1 MNLNNTVIKV
11 LNEEHGLKV
20 IKFYEKNGYN
30 TYPYFGANIGFHYGV
45 LNNRFSW
52 YNNSDMERFD
62 FKIIE
67 LPEEPEE
74 LVKETKETIFCMV
87 HIIKNSEDRPIG
99 WEMCPQTE
107 EEHETV
113 AIIRDLQFFGLNETY
128 PSYNGLEL
136 IDPDKGKC
144 TGNIKRISWLMRKYQ
159 NK

>member
-1 MNLNNTVIKV
+1 MDLNNTVIKV
-11 LNEEHGLKV
+11 LNKEHGAKV

-30 TYPYFGANIGFHYGV
+30 ARPYSGANIGFHYGV
-45 LNNRFSW
+45 LNNTFSW
-52 YNNSDMERFD
+52 FTNSDIERFPL
-62 FKIIE
+62 KVIE
-67 LPEEPEE
+67 LPKEEEE
-74 LVKETKETIFCMV
+74 TTSCMV
-87 HIIKNSEDRPIG
+87 HIIKNSEGKPIG

-113 AIIRDLQFFGLNETY
+113 AIIRELQFFGLDETY

-144 TGNIKRISWLMRKYQ
+144 AGNIKRISWLMRKYQ

>member
-1 MNLNNTVIKV
+1 MNLNNTVIRVFNK
-11 LNEEHGLKV
+11 EHGLKV
-20 IKFYEKNGYN
+20 IEFYKKNGYD
-30 TYPYFGANIGFHYGV
+30 TKWFYGANIGLHYGV

-52 YNNSDMERFD
+52 YTYSEMEIFD
-62 FKIIE
+62 FKVIE
-67 LPEEPEE
+67 LPEE
-74 LVKETKETIFCMV
+74 ETISCMV
-87 HIIKNSEDRPIG
+87 HIIKNSEGKPIG

-113 AIIRDLQFFGLNETY
+113 AIIRDLQFFGLDETY

-159 NK
+159 NKKMKQS

>member
-1 MNLNNTVIKV
+1 MLVSKKKNFTYLCITIK
-11 LNEEHGLKV
+11 NK
-20 IKFYEKNGYN
+20 Y
-30 TYPYFGANIGFHYGV
+30 
-45 LNNRFSW
+45 
-52 YNNSDMERFD
+52 
-62 FKIIE
+62 
-67 LPEEPEE
+67 
-74 LVKETKETIFCMV
+74 MV
-87 HIIKNSEDRPIG
+87 HIIKNSEGKPIG

-113 AIIRDLQFFGLNETY
+113 AIIRDLQFFGLDETY

>member
-1 MNLNNTVIKV
+1 MDLNNTVIKV
-11 LNEEHGLKV
+11 LNKEHGAKV
-20 IKFYEKNGYN
+20 IEFYKKNGYDAG
-30 TYPYFGANIGFHYGV
+30 PYYGANIGNHYGV
-45 LNNRFSW
+45 YNNTFSW
-52 YNNSDMERFD
+52 YTDSDMKRFN

-67 LPEEPEE
+67 LPEEKP
-74 LVKETKETIFCMV
+74 ISCMV
-87 HIIKNSEDRPIG
+87 HIITNSEGKPIG

-113 AIIRDLQFFGLNETY
+113 AIIRELQFFGLDETY

-144 TGNIKRISWLMRKYQ
+144 TGNIKRISWLMRKYH

>member
-1 MNLNNTVIKV
+1 MDLNNTVIKV
-11 LNEEHGLKV
+11 LNKEHGKKV
-20 IKFYEKNGYN
+20 IEFYKKNGYD
-30 TYPYFGANIGFHYGV
+30 TKWFYGSNIGYHYGV
-45 LNNRFSW
+45 YKNNFSW
-52 YNNSDMERFD
+52 YTNSDMARFD

-67 LPEEPEE
+67 LPEEEE
-74 LVKETKETIFCMV
+74 TTSCMV
-87 HIIKNSEDRPIG
+87 RIIKNSEGKPIG

-113 AIIRDLQFFGLNETY
+113 AIIRELQFFGLDETY

>member
-11 LNEEHGLKV
+11 LNKEHGARV
-20 IKFYEKNGYN
+20 VAFYEKNGYD
-30 TYPYFGANIGFHYGV
+30 TGPYSGTNIGYHYGI
-45 LNNRFSW
+45 LNNKFSW
-52 YNNSDMERFD
+52 YTDSDMEKFN
-62 FKIIE
+62 FKVIE
-67 LPEEPEE
+67 LPEE
-74 LVKETKETIFCMV
+74 KTNSCMV
-87 HIIKNSEDRPIG
+87 HIIKNSEGKPIG

-113 AIIRDLQFFGLNETY
+113 AIIRDLQFFGLDETY

-144 TGNIKRISWLMRKYQ
+144 IGNIKKISWLMRKYQ

>member
-1 MNLNNTVIKV
+1 MDLNNTVIKV
-11 LNEEHGLKV
+11 LNKEHGAKV
-20 IKFYEKNGYN
+20 IEFYKKNGYK
-30 TYPYFGANIGFHYGV
+30 TGIFSGTNIGYHYGV
-45 LNNRFSW
+45 YNNRFSW
-52 YNNSDMERFD
+52 YTNSDMERFD

-67 LPEEPEE
+67 LPEE
-74 LVKETKETIFCMV
+74 ETNSCMV
-87 HIIKNSEDRPIG
+87 HIIKNSEGKPIG

-113 AIIRDLQFFGLNETY
+113 AIIRELQFFGLDETY

>member
-1 MNLNNTVIKV
+1 MDLNNTVIKV
-11 LNEEHGLKV
+11 LNREHGKKV
-20 IKFYEKNGYN
+20 IEFYKKNGYD
-30 TYPYFGANIGFHYGV
+30 TKSYYETNIGYHYGV
-45 LNNRFSW
+45 
-52 YNNSDMERFD
+52 YNNTFSLYTDYDMQRFPL
-62 FKIIE
+62 KVIE
-67 LPEEPEE
+67 LPEE
-74 LVKETKETIFCMV
+74 TTSCMV
-87 HIIKNSEDRPIG
+87 HIIKNSEGRPIG

-113 AIIRDLQFFGLNETY
+113 ATIRDLQFFGLDETY

>member
-1 MNLNNTVIKV
+1 MQNLNNTVIKV
-11 LNEEHGLKV
+11 LNKEHGAKV
-20 IKFYEKNGYN
+20 VAFYEKNGYD
-30 TYPYFGANIGFHYGV
+30 TGPYSGTNIGCYYGV
-45 LNNRFSW
+45 LNNNFSW
-52 YNNSDMERFD
+52 YTDSNMERFY

-67 LPEEPEE
+67 LPNEE
-74 LVKETKETIFCMV
+74 TTSCMV
-87 HIIKNSEDRPIG
+87 HIIKNSEGKPIG

-113 AIIRDLQFFGLNETY
+113 AIIRELQFFGLDETY

-144 TGNIKRISWLMRKYQ
+144 TGNIKRISWLMRKYH

>member
-1 MNLNNTVIKV
+1 MDLNNTVIKV
-11 LNEEHGLKV
+11 LNEKHGLKV
-20 IKFYEKNGYN
+20 IEFYEKNGYY
-30 TYPYFGANIGFHYGV
+30 TGPYCGTNIGFHYGV
-45 LNNRFSW
+45 LNNKFSW
-52 YNNSDMERFD
+52 YTDFAIERFN

-67 LPEEPEE
+67 LPEE
-74 LVKETKETIFCMV
+74 ETNSCMV
-87 HIIKNSEDRPIG
+87 HIIKNSEGKPIG

-107 EEHETV
+107 KEHETV
-113 AIIRDLQFFGLNETY
+113 AIIRDLQFFGLEETY

>member
-1 MNLNNTVIKV
+1 MNLNNTVIRVFNK
-11 LNEEHGLKV
+11 EHGLKV
-20 IKFYEKNGYN
+20 IEFYKKNGYDTKWFYGTN
-30 TYPYFGANIGFHYGV
+30 LDCYYGV
-45 LNNRFSW
+45 LNNNFSW
-52 YNNSDMERFD
+52 YTDSDMERFY

-67 LPEEPEE
+67 LPKEEE
-74 LVKETKETIFCMV
+74 ETISCMV
-87 HIIKNSEDRPIG
+87 HIIKNSEGKPIG

-113 AIIRDLQFFGLNETY
+113 AIIRDLQFFGLDETY

-136 IDPDKGKC
+136 INPDKGKC

>member
-1 MNLNNTVIKV
+1 MNQDLLFYFNNNNLYIIKMQNLSNTVIKV
-11 LNEEHGLKV
+11 LNKEHGAKV
-20 IKFYEKNGYN
+20 
-30 TYPYFGANIGFHYGV
+30 
-45 LNNRFSW
+45 
-52 YNNSDMERFD
+52 
-62 FKIIE
+62 IE
-67 LPEEPEE
+67 LPEE
-74 LVKETKETIFCMV
+74 TNSCMV
-87 HIIKNSEDRPIG
+87 HIIKNSEGKPIG

-113 AIIRDLQFFGLNETY
+113 AIIRDLQFFGLEETY

>member
-11 LNEEHGLKV
+11 LDKEHGEKV
-20 IKFYEKNGYN
+20 IELYKKNGYDTESYYGTN
-30 TYPYFGANIGFHYGV
+30 VNHYYGV
-45 LNNRFSW
+45 YNNRFSW
-52 YNNSDMERFD
+52 YTNSDIERFRLKVID
-62 FKIIE
+62 LSK
-67 LPEEPEE
+67 EE
-74 LVKETKETIFCMV
+74 ETTSCMV
-87 HIIKNSEDRPIG
+87 HIIKNSEGKPIG

-107 EEHETV
+107 EEHKTV
-113 AIIRDLQFFGLNETY
+113 AIIRDLQFFGLDETY

>member
-11 LNEEHGLKV
+11 LDKEHGKKV
-20 IKFYEKNGYN
+20 VEFYKKNGYN
-30 TYPYFGANIGFHYGV
+30 TESYYGTNVDYHYGV
-45 LNNRFSW
+45 YNNKFSW
-52 YNNSDMERFD
+52 YTYLD
-62 FKIIE
+62 IE
-67 LPEEPEE
+67 VLNLKVIDLPEEE
-74 LVKETKETIFCMV
+74 KETTSCMV
-87 HIIKNSEDRPIG
+87 HIIKNSEGKPIG

-107 EEHETV
+107 EEHKTV
-113 AIIRDLQFFGLNETY
+113 AIIRDLQFFGLDETY

>member
-1 MNLNNTVIKV
+1 MNLNNTAIKV
-11 LNEEHGLKV
+11 LNKEHGAKV
-20 IKFYEKNGYN
+20 VAFYKKNGYN
-30 TYPYFGANIGFHYGV
+30 TEPYYGINIGYYYGV
-45 LNNRFSW
+45 YNNEFAW
-52 YNNSDMERFD
+52 YNKSDIERLPLKVID
-62 FKIIE
+62 
-67 LPEEPEE
+67 LPEEELKEE
-74 LVKETKETIFCMV
+74 ETTSCMV
-87 HIIKNSEDRPIG
+87 RIIKNSEGKPIG

-113 AIIRDLQFFGLNETY
+113 AIIRDLQFFGLDETY

>member
-1 MNLNNTVIKV
+1 MINFKIMDLNNTVIKV
-11 LNEEHGLKV
+11 LNKEHGEEV
-20 IKFYEKNGYN
+20 IEFYKKNGYN
-30 TYPYFGANIGFHYGV
+30 TKWFNGTNIGFYYGL
-45 LNNRFSW
+45 LNNYFSW
-52 YNNSDMERFD
+52 YTDSDVERFN

-67 LPEEPEE
+67 LPEE
-74 LVKETKETIFCMV
+74 KETNSCMV
-87 HIIKNSEDRPIG
+87 HIIKNSEGKPIG

-113 AIIRDLQFFGLNETY
+113 AIIRDLQFFGLDETY

>member
-1 MNLNNTVIKV
+1 MDLNNTVIKV
-11 LNEEHGLKV
+11 LNREHGLKV
-20 IKFYEKNGYN
+20 IEFYKKNGYDTGLLN
-30 TYPYFGANIGFHYGV
+30 GANIGSHYGV
-45 LNNRFSW
+45 LNNNFLWYTDSDVKRFPLKVI
-52 YNNSDMERFD
+52 D
-62 FKIIE
+62 
-67 LPEEPEE
+67 LPEE
-74 LVKETKETIFCMV
+74 ETNSCMV
-87 HIIKNSEDRPIG
+87 HIIKNSEGRPIG

-113 AIIRDLQFFGLNETY
+113 ATIRELQFFGLDETY

>member
-1 MNLNNTVIKV
+1 MQNLNNTVIKV
-11 LNEEHGLKV
+11 LNKEHGLKV
-20 IKFYEKNGYN
+20 IEFYKKNGYD
-30 TYPYFGANIGFHYGV
+30 TGPYHGTNVGYHYGV

-52 YNNSDMERFD
+52 YTDFAIERFN

-67 LPEEPEE
+67 LPEE
-74 LVKETKETIFCMV
+74 ETISCMV
-87 HIIKNSEDRPIG
+87 HIIKNSEGKPIG

-107 EEHETV
+107 EEHKTV
-113 AIIRDLQFFGLNETY
+113 AIIRDLQFFGLEETY

>member
-1 MNLNNTVIKV
+1 MDLKNTVIKV
-11 LNEEHGLKV
+11 LNKEHGVKV

-30 TYPYFGANIGFHYGV
+30 IGPYYEANIGFYYGV
-45 LNNRFSW
+45 LNNTFSW
-52 YNNSDMERFD
+52 FTNSD
-62 FKIIE
+62 IE
-67 LPEEPEE
+67 KFPLKVIDLPEEEE
-74 LVKETKETIFCMV
+74 TTSCMV
-87 HIIKNSEDRPIG
+87 HIIKNSEGKPIG

-113 AIIRDLQFFGLNETY
+113 AIIRELQFFGMDETY

>member
-1 MNLNNTVIKV
+1 MDLNNTVIKV
-11 LNEEHGLKV
+11 LNKEHGAKV
-20 IKFYEKNGYN
+20 VAFYEKNGYD
-30 TYPYFGANIGFHYGV
+30 TGPYDGTNIGYHYGV

-52 YNNSDMERFD
+52 YVNSDIERSV

-67 LPEEPEE
+67 LPEE
-74 LVKETKETIFCMV
+74 ETISCMV
-87 HIIKNSEDRPIG
+87 RIIKNSEGKPIG

-113 AIIRDLQFFGLNETY
+113 AIIRDLQFFGLDETY
-128 PSYNGLEL
+128 PSYDGLEL